1 LSGVDTDSAVS
12 FRGVHLAYG
21 SVRIIDDVSLEV
33 ASGRTTAIVG
43 ESGSGK
49 STLLQMINGLIRPD
63 RGEVLTLGRRVEESD
78 PIALRRRIGY
88 AVQGSALFP
97 HLDVETNVTLL
108 ARLEGWQPERRRAR
122 LEALMGGPVE
132 FAQSHHNCI
141 MTKYP
146 GYSSATLWH
155 QDIRYWSFDRPELVS
170 TWLALGDENP
180 ANGSLQV
187 IPGSHRLELDRG
199 RLDAELFLR
208 PELPENAELI
218 ATAVPVTLAAG
229 DVLFFDA
236 QTFHAAGTNT
246 TDEVKLSAVF
256 TYHRRDNRPI
266 AGTRSAN
273 YPSLEMQGRR
283 D

>member
-1 LSGVDTDSAVS
+1 MKARDGDGQAGFSELERQRFERDGYLVARGFADPEAVRRMSSVATDSLSPLLAPAEFEAEVHYPGAPASRLAPGGETPRRLLNAATRDRS
-12 FRGVHLAYG
+12 FRDWAPSAALA
-21 SVRIIDDVSLEV
+21 
-33 ASGRTTAIVG
+33 
-43 ESGSGK
+43 
-49 STLLQMINGLIRPD
+49 
-63 RGEVLTLGRRVEESD
+63 
-78 PIALRRRIGY
+78 
-88 AVQGSALFP
+88 
-97 HLDVETNVTLL
+97 
-108 ARLEGWQPERRRAR
+108 AR

-266 AGTRSAN
+266 PGTRSAN